1 VQPRGPW
8 ERPQISGD
16 LEDDAVLAL
25 NNANAAET
33 SPLTLEALRALR
45 SQAFF
50 AAGVDRGAAAF
61 VIALDE
67 SADHDNPNFAWFRAR
82 FRDFVYIDRVVTAR
96 EERGRGLARELYKQ
110 LLVVATAAGRRWL
123 VCEINADP
131 PNLVSQAFH
140 DGFGFE
146 VVGRGV
152 VAAQNKLVDYLAMRL
167 PPTPGGTR
175 RPG

>member
-1 VQPRGPW
+1 VQTHGPW
-8 ERPQISGD
+8 QRIELTGD
-16 LEDDAVLAL
+16 LDDDAVLAL

-45 SQAFF
+45 DKAFF
-50 AAGVDRGAAAF
+50 VAGVDRGASAF

-67 SADHDNPNFAWFRAR
+67 SADYDNPNFAWFRAR
-82 FRDFVYIDRVVTAR
+82 FSGFVYIDRVVTAR
-96 EERGRGLARELYKQ
+96 EARGRGLAREMYKR
-110 LLVVATAAGRRWL
+110 LLVLATAAGRRWL
-123 VCEINADP
+123 VCEINAEP

-146 VVGRGV
+146 VVGR
-152 VAAQNKLVDYLAMRL
+152 AAVPSQDKVVDYLAMRL